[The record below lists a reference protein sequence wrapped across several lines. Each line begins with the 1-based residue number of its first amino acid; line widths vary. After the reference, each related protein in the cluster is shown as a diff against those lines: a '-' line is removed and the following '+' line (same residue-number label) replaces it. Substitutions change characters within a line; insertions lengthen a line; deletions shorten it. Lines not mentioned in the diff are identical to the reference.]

1 MTFMSFLLSRDFP
14 NMVVAGGTPN
24 NNYVAHV
31 VTKICHAYVEP
42 RKRLIRKCY
51 LFSLRKTVVDCVVYL
66 YM

>member
-1 MTFMSFLLSRDFP
+1 
-14 NMVVAGGTPN
+14 MVVAGGTPN

-42 RKRLIRKCY
+42 RKRLIRKCC
-51 LFSLRKTVVDCVVYL
+51 LFSLRKSVVDCVVYL